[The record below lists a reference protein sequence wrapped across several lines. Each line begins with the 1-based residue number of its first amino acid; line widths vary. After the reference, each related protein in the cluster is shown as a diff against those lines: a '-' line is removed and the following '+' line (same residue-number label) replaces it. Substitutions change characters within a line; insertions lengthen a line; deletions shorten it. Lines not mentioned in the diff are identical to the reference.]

1 MDVAAR
7 VTSKG
12 QITIP
17 KPVRDALDLG
27 EGDHVVFRVI
37 EGGRA
42 ILARTP
48 DLLELAGSVSVPP
61 ESRGLPWDEIRRRA
75 WASRIRS

>member
-1 MDVAAR
+1 LDIAAR

-17 KPVRDALDLG
+17 KPVREALRLE
-27 EGDHVVFRVI
+27 EGDQVLFRLV
-37 EGGRA
+37 EGERA

-48 DLLELAGSVSVPP
+48 NLLDLAGSVSVPA
-61 ESRGLPWDEIRRRA
+61 EVRGLSWDEIRRRA
-75 WASRIRS
+75 WAAELRR